1 MNPTLGLTDN
11 SGVGR
16 GGGAGGGGRGEAGIV
31 RAWRRLTGGEPTVL
45 ACSGGAD
52 SSALVL
58 ALAAGL
64 GREAGA
70 VLVVGHVVHDLRAEE
85 EALGDRDAAAKL
97 AGRLGLVFAERRVQ
111 VKAVAGN
118 AEANARKARYAAL
131 GEMARERGLRFVA
144 TGHQSDDQ
152 LETVLMRLLRGS
164 GAAGLR
170 GIAERRRLEGSGT
183 GGGAANIVV
192 VRPMLVA
199 VDGIGARGICAA
211 HGWAWREDATNGDRT
226 RLRSRVR
233 HEVVPVLKGIEPSA
247 GERAGRVAELMREV
261 HAWSA
266 REVAG
271 LMVAGERRSDGARAW
286 VVAEIRRRPS
296 VVVGG
301 LLRAAFAELRG
312 GAGMD
317 RLGRG
322 QVGAVVRAVKAR
334 RAGTARWDWAGVVV
348 EVSGEKLVMRKV

>member
-11 SGVGR
+11 LA
-16 GGGAGGGGRGEAGIV
+16 GGGGGGGGGGGRGEAGIV

-64 GREAGA
+64 GREAA
-70 VLVVGHVVHDLRAEE
+70 SVLVVGHVVHDLRTEE
-85 EALGDRDAAAKL
+85 EALGDRDAAARL
-97 AGRLGLVFAERRVQ
+97 AGRLGLVFAERRVM
-111 VKAVAGN
+111 VKALAGN

-170 GIAERRRLEGSGT
+170 GIAERRRLEGSGA
-183 GGGAANIVV
+183 GGVVV
-192 VRPMLVA
+192 VRPMLGA
-199 VDGIGARGICAA
+199 VDGMEARGICAA
-211 HGWAWREDATNGDRT
+211 RGWAWREDATNGDRT

-233 HEVVPVLKGIEPSA
+233 HEVVPVLKAIEPGA

-271 LMVAGERRSDGARAW
+271 LMAMGERGSDGTRAW
-286 VVAEIRRRPS
+286 VVEEIRRRPS

-301 LLRAAFAELRG
+301 LLRAAFADLRG
-312 GAGMD
+312 GAGLD

-322 QVGAVVRAVKAR
+322 QVSVVVRAVKMP
-334 RAGTARWDWAGVVV
+334 RAGKARWDWAGVVV
-348 EVSGEKLVMRKV
+348 ELSGERLVMRKV